1 MSGSLRMKC
10 WLWIIEEWIYFCP
23 FLHLAHLQVLCGSE
37 YLPEPWLW
45 TYIQEKIKHSLAYLN
60 LQSEWRS
67 KFHDINQA
75 ITIGIRWKIRDMDFE
90 CFRHSRRSKD
100 SPLNACS
107 PEPEG
112 QGNVEQVGAR
122 AGIRPS
128 KGRRLEIWM
137 GLMEKLRALSCP
149 ACPSVRCALTAPDQD
164 QTPTSTATQAAAVR
178 FSTHCATRGTPT

>member
-1 MSGSLRMKC
+1 MDGLMDGRKKGGRDRQIDRGMMNDG
-10 WLWIIEEWIYFCP
+10 WVEEWNTNRWVDEWIIENEVLTLDHWRMNL
-23 FLHLAHLQVLCGSE
+23 FLSVSPSCAPPSS
-37 YLPEPWLW
+37 LW
-45 TYIQEKIKHSLAYLN
+45 FWVSAWTLIVNLQEKIKHSLAYLN

-122 AGIRPS
+122 ARIRPS
-128 KGRRLEIWM
+128 KRKETWDLNGTDGEAQ
-137 GLMEKLRALSCP
+137 GPESSCV
-149 ACPSVRCALTAPDQD
+149 S
-164 QTPTSTATQAAAVR
+164 
-178 FSTHCATRGTPT
+178 FS

>member
-23 FLHLAHLQVLCGSE
+23 FLHLAHLQVLCDSE

-128 KGRRLEIWM
+128 KRKETWDLNGTDGEAQ
-137 GLMEKLRALSCP
+137 GPELSCV
-149 ACPSVRCALTAPDQD
+149 S
-164 QTPTSTATQAAAVR
+164 
-178 FSTHCATRGTPT
+178 FS